1 MNLYPYFLNGQ
12 ILRDL
17 ETLVIHSDVIT
28 ENHRLDAF
36 FLKIWL
42 ETDLFFLKDGSVLIE
57 KSDSAPFISSDS
69 GIHMRGKMNCM
80 ALH

>member
-36 FLKIWL
+36 FFLKIWL
-42 ETDLFFLKDGSVLIE
+42 ETDFFFLKDGSGLIE
-57 KSDSAPFISSDS
+57 KSD
-69 GIHMRGKMNCM
+69 
-80 ALH
+80 

>member
-36 FLKIWL
+36 FFENLVRNGS
-42 ETDLFFLKDGSVLIE
+42 FFFE
-57 KSDSAPFISSDS
+57 RWISF
-69 GIHMRGKMNCM
+69 N
-80 ALH
+80 